1 MKYIS
6 VITLV
11 VSVLISSCNQQ
22 QSSTDQAAF
31 EAYLKLKRVSLDDQ
45 TRYERFRAEYDRRAA
60 LAEATLKTD
69 LLDPVLIEAE
79 IEEFRKELLIS
90 RYFEAY
96 LNDAVT
102 DQGIQNYYS
111 NNVDEYKTRKAK
123 VSHILFRVNP
133 GMDETERQ
141 VALTSASQAHSKITS
156 GEDFASVAKSMS
168 EDKVSAAKGGSLGWI
183 NDGAISKAF
192 TEKVFAMQK
201 DEISE
206 PFLTDYGFHIVKIDE
221 GQQDVVKPLE
231 ALKGN
236 IRYQLRNESKK
247 AETQRLLESVS
258 YSPKKTEVEK

>member
-11 VSVLISSCNQQ
+11 ASVLISSCNQQ
-22 QSSTDQAAF
+22 QSSTDKEEF

-45 TRYERFRAEYDRRAA
+45 TRYERLRVEYDRRAA
-60 LAEATLKTD
+60 LAVATLNTE
-69 LLDPVLIEAE
+69 LLDQVLIDAE

-90 RYFEAY
+90 RYFEKY

-111 NNVDEYKTRKAK
+111 NNVDDYKTRKAQ

-141 VALTSASQAHSKITS
+141 VALTKASEAHSKITS
-156 GEDFASVAKSMS
+156 GEDFASVAKTMS

-192 TEKVFAMQK
+192 SEKIFAMQK
-201 DEISE
+201 DQISE

-231 ALKGN
+231 ALKGD
-236 IRYQLRNESKK
+236 IRYQLRSESKK
-247 AETQRLLESVS
+247 AETKRLLESVS
-258 YSPKKTEVEK
+258 YLPEKAEVKK